1 MFEVINGKNSGF
13 LGNSKIYIGRANKS
27 YLLKGSVLQNRFVI
41 GQDGN
46 REEVVAKYRQWLW
59 QEVQKRGEVFDELVR
74 IAERVK
80 KGETVQLACWC
91 KPLKCHGDVVKSCIE
106 WMIKEGIVWKKRK
119 EKKEQITMRWK
130 QTGGHD
136 YDIH

>member
-46 REEVVAKYRQWLW
+46 REVSAVALAGSAKTR
-59 QEVQKRGEVFDELVR
+59 RGFR
-74 IAERVK
+74 
-80 KGETVQLACWC
+80 
-91 KPLKCHGDVVKSCIE
+91 
-106 WMIKEGIVWKKRK
+106 
-119 EKKEQITMRWK
+119 
-130 QTGGHD
+130 
-136 YDIH
+136 

>member
-46 REEVVAKYRQWLW
+46 RE
-59 QEVQKRGEVFDELVR
+59 
-74 IAERVK
+74 
-80 KGETVQLACWC
+80 
-91 KPLKCHGDVVKSCIE
+91 
-106 WMIKEGIVWKKRK
+106 
-119 EKKEQITMRWK
+119 
-130 QTGGHD
+130 
-136 YDIH
+136 

>member
-80 KGETVQLACWC
+80 REETVQLACWC
-91 KPLKCHGDVVKSCIE
+91 KPLKCHGDVVKSCVE
-106 WMIKEGIVWKKRK
+106 WMIKEGIV
-119 EKKEQITMRWK
+119 
-130 QTGGHD
+130 
-136 YDIH
+136 